1 MLFLDIETADDRL
14 VCVGWAV
21 DAGPVQAAPS
31 FPAEVRARLAD
42 ANEVV
47 VTHSGYDVR
56 FLHFNEGADI
66 QCQMHDTQVMAWL
79 VNETTPLDLG
89 YCAQRYLGQTLDKSL
104 QKKAGTAPY
113 ADIEAYCMTDVD
125 ATRGLYG
132 RLKGLLESEGLWDYF
147 DVTEAPF
154 TKTLRDMEFRG
165 LPVDLTDTRRL
176 ADRYRARMRQNESIL
191 KSNLPDA
198 FNIRAPQQVSK
209 FLASERFLV
218 KDRMPHA
225 ANVVNSTLD
234 KLAGV
239 TTPTGH
245 GDLTTNVADALPGTF
260 VTVKE
265 GRLWDHGFWVAQGMG
280 PAGTVEVSYQSV
292 ARPVLLDNPA
302 LASNPWVTE
311 YLQFKKYDK
320 MLGTYLD
327 VFQERAVGGR
337 IYGRFNQTGT
347 ATGRLSSSEPNLQNI
362 PSRGPEGK
370 DVRSLFKGNLVV
382 GDFSQLEP
390 RLMAHFSQ
398 DPGLVAAFKGGRDL
412 YQEVALRVGCSRDV
426 AKTLVLAMSYGAGA
440 EKLASTLRLNGYAA
454 ATKSEAASLIQRMQ
468 TEFHGYFLWREK
480 VIAQSKTNG
489 YVSTIDGR
497 RRRLDPATNSFTWKD
512 PAAPGRQAANAVVQG
527 SAADIVRRVML
538 HTTKMFPELRLLAQ
552 VHDELVWEYDPP
564 LASDLLPRLQK
575 WVLQI
580 ANRGVSVPLVFEPH
594 AGPNWYKAKEGKP

>member
-21 DAGPVQAAPS
+21 GAGPVQAAPS

-79 VNETTPLDLG
+79 VNETTPLDLAF
-89 YCAQRYLGQTLDKSL
+89 CAQRYLGQTLDKSL
-104 QKKAGTAPY
+104 QKKAATAPY
-113 ADIEAYCMTDVD
+113 ADIEAYCKKDVD
-125 ATRGLYG
+125 VTRRLYAN
-132 RLKGLLESEGLWDYF
+132 LKRLLEGEGLWDYF

-165 LPVDLTDTRRL
+165 LPVDLPDTQRL
-176 ADRYRARMRQNESIL
+176 ADRYRARMRQNESML

-198 FNIRAPQQVSK
+198 FNIRAPQQVAK
-209 FLASERFLV
+209 YLASDRFLV
-218 KDRMPHA
+218 KDRLPHA
-225 ANVVNSTLD
+225 DNVVNATLD
-234 KLAGV
+234 KLAG
-239 TTPTGH
+239 
-245 GDLTTNVADALPGTF
+245 NALSDGWASAGVPNGAPAGTF

-265 GRLWDHGFWVAQGMG
+265 GRLWDHGFWVAKGIG
-280 PAGTVEVSYQSV
+280 PPGTTDVSLDSV

-302 LASNPWVTE
+302 LAQNPWVST

-320 MLGTYLD
+320 VVGTYLD
-327 VFQERAVGGR
+327 VFQERASGGR

-362 PSRGPEGK
+362 PSRGAEGS

-398 DPGLVAAFKGGRDL
+398 DPGLMAAFAAGRDL
-412 YQEVALRVGCSRDV
+412 YSEVAGRVGCTRAV

-440 EKLASTLRLNGYAA
+440 EKVASTLRLNGSAG
-454 ATKSEAASLIQRMQ
+454 ATKSKAAALLTRMQ
-468 TEFHGYFLWREK
+468 TEFHDYFLWREK
-480 VIAQSKTNG
+480 VIARSKTDG

-497 RRRLDPATNSFTWKD
+497 RRRLDPTTNSFSWKD

-564 LASDLLPRLQK
+564 LASDLLTRLQK